1 MALCIGKDTAIV
13 IFFICIVWMFRVRC
27 NSIDEPALNVHRCR
41 RFVIFTENVR

>member
-13 IFFICIVWMFRVRC
+13 IFFVCIFRVRC